1 MSTRHP
7 DCPLCQQ
14 DGGKLLWRGSHL
26 RVIEVDDPDYPGFT
40 RVVWNAH
47 IAEMTS
53 LSTHGRELLM
63 RAVWAVEQAQ
73 RDVLHPDKV
82 NLAAL
87 GNMVPHLHWHVI
99 PRWRDDR
106 HFPDAIWAAPRV
118 APGAEPQAWRA
129 ARAGTAALLP
139 RYRNRVVEAMNALL
153 WH

>member
-1 MSTRHP
+1 LSTRHP

-73 RDVLHPDKV
+73 RDVLHPHKV

-129 ARAGTAALLP
+129 ARADTAALLP